1 MTVPGAVDGWF
12 ALHERWG
19 RLTMGE
25 VLEQPIRYANEGFP
39 LSPVIAAGF
48 AANQR
53 RFQSVAPMIE
63 EQANANATY
72 FAGGVAPKA
81 GDVFK
86 IKISDQRS
94 TRSQKKGVR
103 LFSGSVAQKMAA
115 YFEEIGADLTLED
128 LQDHTGEWVEPRGVE
143 YHGYTLFELPPNGQ
157 GFAALMMLKILKN
170 VDLRDFDRGI
180 PRFSLHG

>member
-1 MTVPGAVDGWF
+1 M
-12 ALHERWG
+12 
-19 RLTMGE
+19 
-25 VLEQPIRYANEGFP
+25 VLEQPIRYANGVP

-86 IKISDQRS
+86 NPDLGS
-94 TRSQKKGVR
+94 TLAAIAKDGLR
-103 LFSGSVAQKMAA
+103 LFTAA
-115 YFEEIGADLTLED
+115 VSLRR
-128 LQDHTGEWVEPRGVE
+128 W
-143 YHGYTLFELPPNGQ
+143 LP
-157 GFAALMMLKILKN
+157 ILKR
-170 VDLRDFDRGI
+170 LARI
-180 PRFSLHG
+180 